1 MMERRIYENF
11 NHHPTQHHDSVL
23 LHFSRE
29 KQTLQGKAI
38 KMIKIYSKSL
48 EYGYSNLSSG
58 STIGDF
64 IVWVTIT

>member
-1 MMERRIYENF
+1 MERRIYENF
-11 NHHPTQHHDSVL
+11 NYHPTQHHDSVL

-48 EYGYSNLSSG
+48 EYGYSDLSSG
-58 STIGDF
+58 NTIGDF
-64 IVWVTIT
+64 IV